1 MQEDAP
7 SNVLAAIA
15 GSVPAVESAGV
26 ESGVPSLRTRHATR
40 PRMRAGG
47 PQTEDRNRRRAS
59 LPEGRGSS
67 SPVRREE
74 SVRAV
79 GRSLST
85 GGGMLWTRRHQIL
98 PVYSRSVNAPET
110 VGGQGAMG
118 EEVCSPSADPL
129 EPVDCVC
136 DGKWDVTSFWK
147 GRRALRRKKHIFS
160 EDALDLEGYLSGTYD
175 SERPRVQLRQ
185 IHFPLF
191 GALGFEGYNPY
202 VTNDAYKPADIYGD
216 LNSGRE
222 NRFLSGIQ
230 VGNCSTLCLE
240 KSLAP
245 EVHPGSSSEKDSG
258 LPMKSFLLSGHHL
271 TYIRAIYGLLAC
283 TLESLDESELKK
295 FKGELCHFS
304 IPMGDLQVTQDWL
317 QECGA
322 WTLCHL
328 LLRHYDVDGAVEVA
342 AKVLKAIDCQPQA
355 DKLLRGRASIPES
368 SVQVSESPLFAE
380 KGQCRKTSPANSR
393 KSVFCYQC
401 PREDLPERIIPDVV
415 WDSQR
420 NHEIYRLCSLEAGSF
435 QCYYTDLIFEVGAGV
450 TVTYHFDSWHKHL
463 NGRDAR
469 RLSVAGPLLNIQA
482 DPLEAVAAVHFP
494 HFLCLAD
501 GDSSQVYIG
510 HFVEE
515 GMSLEKPSRV
525 GSRHAV
531 LRNPKFSSRG
541 VVFKK
546 PWFKRKMKV
555 HCITLLY
562 QVLEVPAQKFHLYLL
577 PNDSSLRKTV
587 HEKEEKCPSWRLD
600 KPSVILKPLRIG
612 SRFFVQ
618 KLDDVEI
625 CPKELELQYLHAD
638 MEQQYLELYAEH
650 RQDKFHFNL
659 IEKKKD
665 ELIWEAFVRQEA
677 SPPYPMSVSSK
688 QHFIEQ
694 HREELIQRT
703 SNVEAVLDMLLG
715 TILNNEQ
722 YEIISSKGTNQEKM
736 RALYMLVPSWNRYCK
751 DLLYKVLK
759 NRNPYLFDELEGK

>member
-1 MQEDAP
+1 MA
-7 SNVLAAIA
+7 
-15 GSVPAVESAGV
+15 
-26 ESGVPSLRTRHATR
+26 
-40 PRMRAGG
+40 
-47 PQTEDRNRRRAS
+47 
-59 LPEGRGSS
+59 
-67 SPVRREE
+67 EE
-74 SVRAV
+74 PLEEELKKLE
-79 GRSLST
+79 RSFP
-85 GGGMLWTRRHQIL
+85 GEKGDKIM
-98 PVYSRSVNAPET
+98 SRST
-110 VGGQGAMG
+110 
-118 EEVCSPSADPL
+118 PS
-129 EPVDCVC
+129 
-136 DGKWDVTSFWK
+136 F
-147 GRRALRRKKHIFS
+147 
-160 EDALDLEGYLSGTYD
+160 
-175 SERPRVQLRQ
+175 
-185 IHFPLF
+185 HFPQRYWSFSTCPADMEQQYLELYAEHMQDKF
-191 GALGFEGYNPY
+191 SFSLIEKNKDELVWEAYVRQGPSGCIQTSALSFSTASTIGYNSY

-216 LNSGRE
+216 VNSGRE
-222 NRFLSGIQ
+222 NRFISGIQ
-230 VGNCSTLCLE
+230 V
-240 KSLAP
+240 
-245 EVHPGSSSEKDSG
+245 
-258 LPMKSFLLSGHHL
+258 
-271 TYIRAIYGLLAC
+271 
-283 TLESLDESELKK
+283 
-295 FKGELCHFS
+295 
-304 IPMGDLQVTQDWL
+304 TQNWL
-317 QECGA
+317 QERGA

-355 DKLLRGRASIPES
+355 DKLLHGRASIPEF

-380 KGQCRKTSPANSR
+380 KGQCRKTSPADSR

-420 NHEIYRLCSLEAGSF
+420 NHEIYSLCSLEAGSF
-435 QCYYTDLIFEVGAGV
+435 QCYYTDLIFEVEAGV
-450 TVTYHFDSWHKHL
+450 TITYHFDSWHKHL
-463 NGRDAR
+463 NGRDAQ

-531 LRNPKFSSRG
+531 LRNPKFSPRG

-600 KPSVILKPLRIG
+600 KPSVILKPLKIG

-659 IEKKKD
+659 IEKKRD

-677 SPPYPMSVSSK
+677 SPPHPMSVSPK

-703 SNVEAVLDMLLG
+703 SNVEAGNETTMKSKRDNRNSNCMAQLVLTLNGCDGEDPPQPSFGHLEGLG
-715 TILNNEQ
+715 E
-722 YEIISSKGTNQEKM
+722 EEFKKSKGKFIQF
-736 RALYMLVPSWNRYCK
+736 L
-751 DLLYKVLK
+751 
-759 NRNPYLFDELEGK
+759 